1 MPDYAYDS
9 ELVADPFSFQR
20 AANSAITIYDA
31 NDAAEAS
38 PLALKDLKGLALPNP
53 LTSSAEAFVPAFV
66 AGTAQVK
73 MVGGGLRVVRSSF
86 QGVRDEAVA
95 AKLAAEEAASDAAE
109 AAAHAQAPT
118 DVQVD
123 AGVARADIPGQIG
136 QVLPPLVAPIVPPLV
151 AQAIA
156 NDPTVANSAAT
167 MAQSA
172 TGLIPKWKANT
183 AYAAAQMVVA
193 PSGDLVTA
201 KVAFT
206 SGASYSDANWNLS
219 TAASM
224 VASSLKN
231 KGVLANG
238 TDINTLRD
246 TGIYYVASSTAAAT
260 MPNLPF
266 TTPGRIIVTKDPGAT
281 LVTQNGIGIP
291 LTGGNISLF
300 TRTTRS
306 ATLWDSGWESDR
318 QVKGALPDGTN
329 LTTFATAGTW
339 IITSAASAAT
349 MSGLPQLDGV
359 TVANVAILHISTY
372 PGISAGEEEI
382 TVYVADGNYAKFSRV
397 RRIASSW
404 PGWQH
409 DNPAPLP
416 PTVTAVSDSGL
427 AHTVL
432 MDNFTQKMGGIILVD
447 TPTIAF
453 RFDHGL
459 ANFNNFVRAIFEAF
473 NWKYSLALC
482 SGQWDRAENLGVTP
496 STVNAWVLAGLAEI
510 WNHTKDH
517 GSGDNSEAAWQ
528 AAILDGL
535 RELESQIPA
544 AAGKIFGLAPPGSAG
559 TNFGGFIF
567 GQTLEEFV
575 DSDGIRFMLRHH
587 PIVAGYLATEKRVQ
601 DGRPRQGMGHRTMDT
616 FSLSDVQTYVE
627 QAKAT
632 KTAMQ
637 FMLHPSRLNTAGY
650 MSTSTLTTIMDYV
663 RAEELAGN
671 IKVVSPYEQLL
682 CSVV

>member
-1 MPDYAYDS
+1 MTDYVHDQV
-9 ELVADPFSFQR
+9 LLADAASFTR
-20 AANSAITIYDA
+20 APNSSVTAYDA
-31 NDAAEAS
+31 NDASNSS
-38 PLALKDLKGLALPNP
+38 PLVLKDLNGLAMSNP
-53 LTSSAEAFVPAFV
+53 MVSSADAFTPAFV
-66 AGTAQVK
+66 TTSPQVK
-73 MVGGGLRVVRSSF
+73 LVGGGLAVLSQSYK
-86 QGVRDEAVA
+86 GLRDEALA
-95 AKLAAEEAASDAAE
+95 AKADAESAAQDAAD
-109 AAAHAQAPT
+109 AAALAQAPT
-118 DVQVD
+118 DAQVD
-123 AGVARADIPGQIG
+123 AGVARANIPS
-136 QVLPPLVAPIVPPLV
+136 QVASVVPPLVAPIVPPLV

-156 NDPTVANSAAT
+156 NDPTVASSAAT

-172 TGLIPKWKANT
+172 TGLIPKWKAST
-183 AYAAAQMVVA
+183 AYTAGQMVVA
-193 PSGDLVTA
+193 PSGDLVMA
-201 KVAFT
+201 KVNFT
-206 SGASYSDANWNLS
+206 SAAAYSAANWDLS
-219 TAASM
+219 TAATLVSN
-224 VASSLKN
+224 ALGN

-238 TDINTLRD
+238 TDINTLRVP
-246 TGIYYVASSTAAAT
+246 GIYHINSSTAAAT
-260 MPNLPF
+260 MVNLPF
-266 TTPGRIIVTKDPGAT
+266 NVPGQVIVTKDPGST
-281 LVTQNGIGIP
+281 LVTQKGLGIP

-306 ATLWDSGWESDR
+306 ATLWDSVWESDR

-329 LTTFATAGTW
+329 LATFATPGTW
-339 IITSAASAAT
+339 IITSAASAIT
-349 MSGLPQLDGV
+349 MAGLPQLDG
-359 TVANVAILHISTY
+359 TPVANLAVLHISTY
-372 PGISAGEEEI
+372 PGISAGEEKI
-382 TVYVADGNYAKFSRV
+382 SVYLEDGKYAKFSRV
-397 RRIASSW
+397 RRVASSW

-409 DNPAPLP
+409 DNPAPTP

-432 MDNFTQKMGGIILVD
+432 MDNFTQKMGGIIPVD
-447 TPTIAF
+447 KPTIAF

-496 STVNAWVLAGLAEI
+496 AMVNAWVLAGLAEI

-535 RELESQIPA
+535 HELEAQLPA
-544 AAGKIFGLAPPGSAG
+544 AAGKIFGLAPPGSTG

-567 GQTLEEFV
+567 GQTLAEFV
-575 DSDGIRFMLRHH
+575 DSDGIRFMLKHH
-587 PIVAGYLATEKRVQ
+587 PVVAGYLTTEKRVQ
-601 DGRPRQGMGHRTMDT
+601 DGRARQGMGHATIDNKD
-616 FSLSDVQTYVE
+616 LAYVQSYVE

-650 MSTSTLTTIMDYV
+650 MTTSTLTSITDYI
-663 RAEELAGN
+663 RAEEMAGH